1 MYRVI
6 WFFRIAGAI
15 FLLVA
20 AGALLLTVMGVD
32 IGLLRR

>member
-1 MYRVI
+1 MYWLP
-6 WFFRIAGAI
+6 WFFRIVGAI

-20 AGALLLTVMGVD
+20 AGAMLLTVMGVD

>member
-1 MYRVI
+1 MYWLP

-20 AGALLLTVMGVD
+20 AGALILTILGVD
-32 IGLLRR
+32 VGLLRR

>member
-1 MYRVI
+1 MYWLP

-20 AGALLLTVMGVD
+20 AGALILTVLGVD